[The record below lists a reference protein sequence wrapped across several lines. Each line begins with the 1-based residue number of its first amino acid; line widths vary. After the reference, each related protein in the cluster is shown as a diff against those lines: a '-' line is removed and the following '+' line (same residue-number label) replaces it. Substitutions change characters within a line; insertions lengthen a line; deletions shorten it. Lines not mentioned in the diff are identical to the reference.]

1 MKMKIIQA
9 AIAAAVAGIVIYLVR
24 KKIAENNKRNAETKK
39 ENEFISMQRR
49 KFSDT
54 YGEYTL

>member
-1 MKMKIIQA
+1 MKMKIRQA
-9 AIAAAVAGIVIYLVR
+9 AIAGAVTGIVIYLVR

-39 ENEFISMQRR
+39 ENEFISIQRR

>member
-9 AIAAAVAGIVIYLVR
+9 AIAASVAGIVIYLVR